1 MDRTKDQPLT
11 SAANADDFAPYFGA
25 ITRGVLNEGVVK
37 IPTNDN
43 KTDEIWLGSINIDGT
58 DDVAVYLRMSGKRQ
72 MMAEL
77 VCAVLGRAIGLPI
90 PLPFIVT
97 VDRKKIPRSKLWAS
111 MEKGQKQCVM
121 FASAAIEGKGN
132 FTQLMQGNS
141 DYAKRLI
148 QTWDQYPEAAIFDE
162 LLANVDRNY
171 SNMLFRANIIW
182 LIDHAEAFGGISGS
196 LFPLDEI
203 AGDSFKNQL
212 LDDFKADFTLPKR
225 AKILAIAKEMLQQ
238 IQQFDLNEMLQSI
251 GDEHIS
257 ADGGIAEV
265 LNFLETRLLHT
276 VPLICHRLDIPQLPL
291 PSQDITPCLLPE
303 PATTPNSANKV
314 AAAPPTLHVLSAGAP

>member
-1 MDRTKDQPLT
+1 MDCTKDQPLT
-11 SAANADDFAPYFGA
+11 SAANADYFAPKFDA
-25 ITRGVLNEGVVK
+25 ITRGTLNEGAEK
-37 IPTNDN
+37 IPTGDN

-58 DDVAVYLRMSGKRQ
+58 DDIAVYLRMSGKRQ

-77 VCAVLGRAIGLPI
+77 ICAVLGRAIGLPI

-97 VDRKKIPRSKLWAS
+97 VDRKKLPRSKRWAS

-132 FTQLMQGNS
+132 FTQLLQNNS
-141 DYAKRLI
+141 DYARRLI
-148 QTWDQYPEAAIFDE
+148 QTWAQYPEAAIFDE

-182 LIDHAEAFGGISGS
+182 LIDHAEAFGGISAS
-196 LFPLDEI
+196 LFPLNEI
-203 AGDSFKNQL
+203 AEDPFRNQL

-225 AKILAIAKEMLQQ
+225 ASILAIAKEMLLQ
-238 IQQFDLNEMLQSI
+238 IQQFDLKRMLQSI

-276 VPLICHRLDIPQLPL
+276 VPLICRRLDIPQLPL
-291 PSQDITPCLLPE
+291 PSQDITPCPLPE
-303 PATTPNSANKV
+303 PATMPDSINKV
-314 AAAPPTLHVLSAGAP
+314 AAAPSALHALPAGAP